1 MASILVCAVPTPGH
15 VGPMRIVARHLQAR
29 GHVVTLLTGALFR
42 EDVERDGCRFIA
54 LDEAADFDYR
64 DPSVT
69 VEGALGDCP
78 ETTEYNALPVGD
90 EQMAFALEH
99 VFAASIPVTSAQ
111 LRALIDIHSIQ
122 AVVYDSLFTGILPLL
137 RRHSRPAMIM
147 IGVTP
152 LALSTNDAMFFGPRI
167 PPAVLPPA
175 LRALELRTE
184 TESASLQRIHAAFN
198 AAMLRSGAAPLD
210 RSFTDHMIL
219 DADACVQLS
228 TPGFE
233 YQRID
238 LPGHVTLA
246 GPLPFPT
253 SEPDEVQALWD
264 SDDSRP
270 LVIVSQGTLA
280 NKDLQQLIG
289 PTLRALEHLPLR
301 VLATTGGREY
311 GGLRVPRNARVR
323 PFIPFAHWLPGA
335 AVVVTNGGYGTVQYA
350 LAAGVPLVVA
360 GEGED
365 KSEVGTRTV
374 MAGCGINLGTS
385 TPATGDIQRAVTSV
399 LSCPGYRDRA
409 VAIAAQGRRLDA
421 LECVSRQLARLMAA
435 RGGSAA

>member
-1 MASILVCAVPTPGH
+1 MVNILVCAFPTPGH
-15 VGPMRIVARHLQAR
+15 VVPMRIVARHLQAR
-29 GHVVTLLTGALFR
+29 GYAVTFLTGALFR
-42 EDVERDGCRFIA
+42 DDVERDGCRFVC
-54 LDEAADFDYR
+54 LDQAADVDYR
-64 DPSVT
+64 NPSVT
-69 VEGALGDCP
+69 VGNDQGNSP
-78 ETTEYNALPVGD
+78 ETTEYSDLPIGD

-99 VFAASIPVTSAQ
+99 IFAASVPVASAQ
-111 LRALIDIHSIQ
+111 LLEIIATHGIQ

-137 RRHSRPAMIM
+137 RKDNRPAMIM
-147 IGVTP
+147 VGVTP
-152 LALSTNDAMFFGPRI
+152 LALSTNDSMFFGPRI

-175 LRALELRTE
+175 LRALDLRTE
-184 TESASLQRIHAAFN
+184 TESASLQRIHAAFD
-198 AAMLRSGAAPLD
+198 AAMLQSGAAPLD
-210 RSFTDHMIL
+210 RLFTDHMIL

-233 YQRID
+233 YRRID

-280 NKDLQQLIG
+280 NKDLEQLIG

-311 GGLRVPRNARVR
+311 GALRVPRNARVR

-435 RGGSAA
+435 RVGSAA